1 MCSGFF
7 FPYLLQHSLPA
18 YTPALSCRTGLSV
31 CMVAATVDGPVPRPY
46 KLQVKPRRLDKGG
59 ETINIVSLDKST
71 MEQVGS

>member
-1 MCSGFF
+1 
-7 FPYLLQHSLPA
+7 
-18 YTPALSCRTGLSV
+18 
-31 CMVAATVDGPVPRPY
+31 MVAATVDGPVPRPY